1 MNADEVDKII
11 AEALAES
18 KGKKYKRGKTN
29 TKSFEKEKVRRILN
43 MIFMIGAILTFIL
56 YFVLP
61 DHKVI
66 SFTIGG
72 ISLVIKIVDYFLRF
86 MF

>member
-18 KGKKYKRGKTN
+18 KGKKYKRRNEKS
-29 TKSFEKEKVRRILN
+29 KSFNKDKVRRILN

-56 YFVLP
+56 YFILP
-61 DHKVI
+61 EHKVV

-72 ISLVIKIVDYFLRF
+72 ISLFIKIVDYFLRF